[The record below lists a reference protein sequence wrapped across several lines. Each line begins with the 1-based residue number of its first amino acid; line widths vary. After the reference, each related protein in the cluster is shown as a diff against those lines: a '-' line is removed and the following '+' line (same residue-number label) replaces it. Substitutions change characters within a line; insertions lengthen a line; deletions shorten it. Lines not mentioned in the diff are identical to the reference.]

1 MTNIRKAERNDFDAI
16 HQFICELENETF
28 DFDKQKEIFVQN
40 IQQPNNIYLLAVE
53 NNSVVGFVSC
63 HIQDLLHHGGPIA
76 EIQEMF
82 VAKEMRSTGIG
93 KDLINALK
101 QIVKERNVIQLEVT
115 SNNNRSLTH
124 KFYERENFKSTHK
137 KFVLNLSANSRE

>member
-16 HQFICELENETF
+16 HKFICELENETF

-40 IQQPNNIYLLAVE
+40 IQQSNNIYLVAVE

-82 VAKEMRSTGIG
+82 VVKEMRSAGIG

-124 KFYERENFKSTHK
+124 KFYERENFKHTHK
-137 KFVLNLSANSRE
+137 KFVLNLSANLKE